1 MTKTD
6 LTKGIVRNV
15 IGYTTSFTIANL
27 IRRNLDT
34 DSKFQNAEIF
44 VASVA
49 VGSMVAKAT
58 QDHVD
63 HEIDEVI
70 ALWKSLKDIKKTA

>member
-15 IGYTTSFTIANL
+15 IGFTTSFTIANL

-34 DSKFQNAEIF
+34 DSTFQNAEIF

-58 QDHVD
+58 QEHVD
-63 HEIDEVI
+63 REIDEVI
-70 ALWKSLKDIKKTA
+70 DLWKSLKDIKKTA